1 MAIAKKL
8 SGYLSKKVKEAPK
21 SVEKGD
27 PRMDKADVKE
37 MAQSINMTRLSNAEL
52 DAIAEK
58 AGYTYSSKGRE
69 TRSDAALEEL
79 NRRGLKKYLKKEGK
93 LSDDTENPV
102 YDTATGA
109 RMSDALSSSDLRKE
123 VERRSKEAKEK
134 GYNKGGMVTKKKAPA
149 KAKAPA
155 TKSRSNALNKFYG
168 K

>member
-1 MAIAKKL
+1 MALAKKL

-37 MAQSINMTRLSNAEL
+37 TANVVSMTRLSNAEL

-58 AGYTYSSKGRE
+58 ANYSYSGKE
-69 TRSDAALEEL
+69 KLTRSDAALEEM
-79 NRRGLKKYLKKEGK
+79 NRRGLKKYLKKTGK
-93 LSDDTENPV
+93 LSDDIENPV
-102 YDTATGA
+102 YDTTTGA
-109 RMSDALSSSDLRKE
+109 RMSDAMSTSDLRKE
-123 VERRSKEAKEK
+123 VERRNKQAKEQ

-155 TKSRSNALNKFYG
+155 TASRSHPLNKFYG

>member
-1 MAIAKKL
+1 MALAKKL

-37 MAQSINMTRLSNAEL
+37 TAQAISMTRLSNAEL

-58 AGYTYSSKGRE
+58 ANYTYSGKGKE
-69 TRSDAALEEL
+69 TRSDAALEEM
-79 NRRGLKKYLKKEGK
+79 NRRGLKKYLKKTGK
-93 LSDDTENPV
+93 LSDDIENPV
-102 YDTATGA
+102 YDTDTGA
-109 RMSDALSSSDLRKE
+109 RLSDALSSSDLRKDI
-123 VERRSKEAKEK
+123 ERRSKLSKEQ

-155 TKSRSNALNKFYG
+155 TASRSHPLNKFYG